1 MNANTKDLIARGT
14 AALMNTFPTQNFVLD
29 HGKGCYLYDT
39 EGREYLD
46 FAAGIAVVA
55 LGHASPVLIN
65 ALKEQAEKVTMS
77 VASHLTE
84 AKVEAAETLT
94 KGRPCNKA
102 FFTNSGTE
110 AMEGALKLARA
121 WAHENR
127 GHDVKEFIAFRN
139 SFHGRSYGANSIT
152 EKSLTYPQFGPYLP
166 GCHFAQ
172 FNDLDSVKKLVNDK
186 TCAIILEPVQGE
198 GGITPASAEFI
209 KGLRALCDEKNII
222 LIFDEIQCGMGR
234 IGHFFAYEHFGV
246 EPDIITLAKGI
257 GSGFPVG
264 ALLARE
270 KFASAFSP
278 GVHGTTYGGNPLACA
293 VIRAVTREISK
304 PELLAHVRETGA
316 ALVEGLKDIQRRSN
330 KIEDVR
336 GLGLMVGADL
346 SVDIKAF
353 LGKLRDNGMFATQA
367 GGKTLRLTPPLIAG
381 PKETGQALE
390 IIEKTLKEF

>member
-1 MNANTKDLIARGT
+1 MTDAQNLIERGK
-14 AALMNTFPTQNFVLD
+14 AALMNTFPPQSMVLD
-29 HGKGCYLYDT
+29 HGKGCFLYDT
-39 EGREYLD
+39 NGKEYLD
-46 FAAGIAVVA
+46 FAAGIAVVS
-55 LGHASPVLIN
+55 LGHANKTLLT
-65 ALKEQAEKVTMS
+65 ALREQAEKMTMS
-77 VASHLTE
+77 VASHLTD
-84 AKVEAAETLT
+84 AKVEAAEILT
-94 KGRPCNKA
+94 KGRPCNKV

-152 EKSLTYPQFGPYLP
+152 EKSITYPQFGPYLP
-166 GCHFAQ
+166 GCHFAT
-172 FNDLDSVKKLVNDK
+172 FNDLESVKKLVTDK

-198 GGITPASAEFI
+198 GGITPADIGFLKA
-209 KGLRALCDEKNII
+209 LRALCDEKQII
-222 LIFDEIQCGMGR
+222 LIFDEVQCGMGR
-234 IGHFFAYEHFGV
+234 IGTFFAYDHFGV

-293 VIRAVTREISK
+293 VVRAVAGEISK
-304 PELLAHVRETGA
+304 PEFLAHVRKTGA
-316 ALVEGLKDIQRRSN
+316 AFVDGLKDIQRRSN

-353 LGKLRDNGMFATQA
+353 LGKLKDNGMFATQA
-367 GGKTLRLTPPLIAG
+367 GAKTLRLTPPLIAG
-381 PKETGQALE
+381 EDEIGQALGT
-390 IIEKTLKEF
+390 IEKTLKEF

>member
-1 MNANTKDLIARGT
+1 MDTGAQDLIERGK
-14 AALMNTFPTQNFVLD
+14 AVLMNTYPAQSMVLD
-29 HGKGCYLYDT
+29 RGKGCYLYDT

-46 FAAGIAVVA
+46 FAAGIAVVS
-55 LGHASPVLIN
+55 LGHANKTLAD
-65 ALKEQAEKVTMS
+65 ALRSQAEKVTMS

-84 AKVEAAETLT
+84 AKVEAAEILT
-94 KGRPCNKA
+94 RGRPCDKV

-110 AMEGALKLARA
+110 AMEGSLKLARA

-166 GCHFAQ
+166 GCHFAA
-172 FNDLDSVKKLVNDK
+172 FNDLESARELVSDK
-186 TCAIILEPVQGE
+186 TCAIIVEPVQGE
-198 GGITPASAEFI
+198 GGITPASPEFLQ
-209 KGLRALCDEKNII
+209 GLRDLCDRNDII

-234 IGHFFAYEHFGV
+234 IGEFFAYDHFGV
-246 EPDIITLAKGI
+246 APDIITLAKGI

-264 ALLARE
+264 AFMARE

-293 VIRAVTREISK
+293 VVRAVTREISK
-304 PELLAHVRETGA
+304 PEFLAHIRHTGA
-316 ALVEGLKDIQRRSN
+316 ALMEGLRDLQRRSN

-346 SVDIKAF
+346 SVDIKIF

-367 GGKTLRLTPPLIAG
+367 GNKTLRLTPPLVAG
-381 PKETGQALE
+381 KSEIEKALGL
-390 IIEKTLKEF
+390 IEKTLKEF

>member
-1 MNANTKDLIARGT
+1 
-14 AALMNTFPTQNFVLD
+14 
-29 HGKGCYLYDT
+29 
-39 EGREYLD
+39 D
-46 FAAGIAVVA
+46 FAAGIAVVS
-55 LGHASPVLIN
+55 LGHANDTLSN
-65 ALKEQAEKVTMS
+65 AIRDQLDKMTMS
-77 VASHLTE
+77 VPSHLSE
-84 AKVEAAETLT
+84 ARIQAAEILT
-94 KGRPCNKA
+94 KGRACDKV

-152 EKSLTYPQFGPYLP
+152 EKSITYPQFGPYLP
-166 GCHFAQ
+166 GCHFAT
-172 FNDLDSVKKLVNDK
+172 FNDLESVKKLVNDK
-186 TCAIILEPVQGE
+186 TCAIIIEPVQGE
-198 GGITPASAEFI
+198 GGITPADPAFL
-209 KGLRALCDEKNII
+209 KGLRTLCDEQNII

-234 IGHFFAYEHFGV
+234 IGEFYAYDHFGV

-270 KFASAFSP
+270 KFSKAFTP

-293 VIRAVTREISK
+293 VVRAVTSEISK
-304 PELLAHVRETGA
+304 PEFLAHVRKTGESF
-316 ALVEGLKDIQRRSN
+316 VKGLKDIQRSSN

-346 SVDIKAF
+346 SVDIKEF
-353 LGKLRDNGMFATQA
+353 MGKLKTNGMLSTQA
-367 GGKTLRLTPPLIAG
+367 GSKTLRLTPPLVAG
-381 PKETGQALE
+381 TEEIEKALGL
-390 IIEKTLKEF
+390 IEKTLKEF